1 MARKRN
7 QSFQI
12 YRTPFYR
19 RRWFHIVLAS
29 FFTLLIIGALVL
41 FFMLKGPYDEAQAF
55 DMADLDK
62 GIEVPSL
69 IYDRHGKEYSRI
81 FVQDRRPVN
90 IETVPLHFIDALRAA
105 EDGRFYDHKGVDYR
119 GVARA
124 IWLNLKAGEVT
135 QGASTI
141 TQQLARQS
149 FKLRER
155 SIKRKLV
162 EAFLARRIENE
173 HSKSQILEYYLNRIY
188 FGSGF
193 WGVNAASLGYF
204 GKPISEVN
212 VIEAATLC
220 GMIKSPNRLSPLN
233 DPEAARHSRNNVL
246 LRMKTENMIS
256 DADYRRLI
264 GEPLVTAK
272 ERTGRRDGYVYEE
285 IRQRVNELIPF
296 ETAASDGYK
305 IYTTVDTA
313 LQAVA
318 EKSLKR
324 RLAEAEK
331 HPDFRHPK
339 EGQTN
344 QTYAEYIAS
353 LPKDREAKVP
363 APKYLQGAI
372 LVIDNHTGGIVAM
385 AGGRDF
391 EHSVYNR
398 ATLSKRAPGT
408 AFLPLTYTAAFEK
421 EFFPGSPLK
430 DREIDNKFV
439 GVGGV
444 SGILGEW
451 GTESSENTYDGL
463 IPARDALV
471 EGKIAASARLGR
483 KIGPERVKNLAARAG
498 IETELQD
505 LPRMFL
511 GESEVKMTEMCM
523 AYSTFAN
530 GGARPGEIFIVEKI
544 VDANDKVVF
553 QRKRQEPVVV
563 VDEITAFQTHS
574 CLKEV
579 LTRGTGARA
588 VSEFGLLDKTAA
600 GKTGTSY
607 GFSDLW
613 FLGYNSEITCGVWA
627 GFDAPKTIYGGAF
640 SNEIVLPAW
649 TDVMNAS
656 LKVFTPTE
664 IPTPDNVMTVEVC
677 KRSGMRATDKCY
689 EKVASGKNK
698 ILEGFDPGERYE
710 RSTYK
715 EIIRRGIRF
724 NNFCDYHIEN
734 PEIYVDAPLS
744 QLLQE
749 ERETQS
755 VILPSAGSVA
765 SVFPKAPTIIGVDPY
780 QSVVPELKARP
791 VNAADAV
798 DLQNVRRAKP
808 ASSLRI
814 GSRDSAVQLPGP
826 EPIAFPELD

>member
-7 QSFQI
+7 QSFTI

-29 FFTLLIIGALVL
+29 FFTLLVIGAVVL
-41 FFMLKGPYDEAQAF
+41 FFMLKGPYDQAQDF

-81 FVQDRRPVN
+81 YVQDRRPVK
-90 IETVPLHFIDALRAA
+90 IDTVPLHFIDALRAA
-105 EDGRFYDHKGVDYR
+105 EDGRFYDHKGVDYK

-124 IWLNLKAGEVT
+124 IWLNFKAGEVT

-141 TQQLARQS
+141 TQQLARNSYQ
-149 FKLRER
+149 LREY

-162 EAFLARRIENE
+162 EAFLARRIERE

-193 WGVNAASLGYF
+193 WGVNAAALGYF
-204 GKPISEVN
+204 GKPISEVD

-220 GMIKSPNRLSPLN
+220 GLIKSPNRLSPLN
-233 DPEAARHSRNNVL
+233 DPDAAWRSRNNVL

-256 DADYRRLI
+256 NADYRELI
-264 GEPLVTAK
+264 AEPMVTAK
-272 ERTGRRDGYVYEE
+272 DRTGRRDGYVYEE

-296 ETAASDGYK
+296 ETVASDGYK

-318 EKSLKR
+318 EKSLKA

-331 HPDFRHPK
+331 HPDFTNPK

-344 QTYAEYIAS
+344 QTYAEYVAS
-353 LPKDREAKVP
+353 IPKEEGAKIP
-363 APKYLQGAI
+363 PPKYLQGAI
-372 LVIDNHTGGIVAM
+372 LVIDNRTGGIVAM

-408 AFLPLTYTAAFEK
+408 SFLPLTYTAAFEK

-451 GTESSENTYDGL
+451 GTESAENTYDGL

-471 EGKIAASARLGR
+471 KGKIAASARLGR
-483 KIGPERVKNLAARAG
+483 KIGPERVKDLASRAG

-523 AYSTFAN
+523 AYSMFAN
-530 GGARPGEIFIVEKI
+530 GGVRPAEIFVVEKI
-544 VDANDKVVF
+544 VDAKGSVIF
-553 QRKRQEPVVV
+553 QRQREEPVRV
-563 VDEITAFQTHS
+563 VDQITAFQTHS

-588 VSEFGLLDKTAA
+588 ASEFGLLDKTAA

-613 FLGYNSEITCGVWA
+613 FVGYNSEITCGVWA

-656 LKVFTPTE
+656 LDGFAPTE
-664 IPTPDNVMTVEVC
+664 IPTPDDVMTVEVC
-677 KRSGMRATDKCY
+677 KRSGMRATDSCY
-689 EKVASGKNK
+689 EKVASGKTK
-698 ILEGFDPGERYE
+698 ILAGFDPGERYE

-724 NNFCDYHIEN
+724 NNFCDYHVEN
-734 PEIYVDAPLS
+734 PEIYVDAPLPE
-744 QLLQE
+744 LLQE
-749 ERETQS
+749 EREAQS

-765 SVFPKAPTIIGVDPY
+765 SVYPMAPPIIGEDPY
-780 QSVVPELKARP
+780 QSVVSQLKARP
-791 VNAADAV
+791 VDAIET
-798 DLQNVRRAKP
+798 QNVRRAKP
-808 ASSLRI
+808 ASPLRI
-814 GSRDSAVQLPGP
+814 GSGNTVKLQGP
-826 EPIAFPELD
+826 KPIEFPELD